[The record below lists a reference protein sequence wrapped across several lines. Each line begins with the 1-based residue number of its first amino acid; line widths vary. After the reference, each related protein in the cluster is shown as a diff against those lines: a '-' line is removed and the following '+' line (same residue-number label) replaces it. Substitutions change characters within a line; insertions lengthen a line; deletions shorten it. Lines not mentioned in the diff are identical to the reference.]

1 MSDNIDIL
9 LKLFETLKDSSD
21 KNENATQQLIVQ
33 QLELVGH
40 IKHLPIEDLRQ
51 ALKDHAKEADISID
65 ACSETIENTTGD
77 LMKVIQN
84 MSSRVNKMI
93 IVVVVAFT
101 VLATAYGIVKTMGDS
116 DSKFDTWKE
125 KIDIEQEEA
134 RHKIANELIEE
145 LRKEMRRLHSKDAT
159 EEN

>member
-21 KNENATQQLIVQ
+21 KNENTTQQLIAQ

-51 ALKDHAKEADISID
+51 VLKDHAKDSAEDID
-65 ACSETIENTTGD
+65 ACSETVENTSGD
-77 LMKVIQN
+77 LMEEIKNI
-84 MSSRVNKMI
+84 SGRVNKMI

-101 VLATAYGIVKTMGDS
+101 VLASAYGIVKTVGDS
-116 DSKFDTWKE
+116 ESKFDTWKE

-134 RHKIANELIEE
+134 RHKIANEVIEE
-145 LRKEMRRLHSKDAT
+145 LRKEMRLLHIQNKP